1 MQSRYRNE
9 MISLPQRRCAS
20 RPSRTGVLDR
30 IHEKASHVVEVYQH
44 WAQTCPDRNAYVFL
58 GDNGARQDRTCLQ
71 MDAWARAIAASLQR
85 RGLAGER
92 ALLVFEPGLEYV
104 AALIGCLYAGVT
116 AVPAYPPDPMRIQR
130 TFSRLQRIVDDCR
143 ARVMLTTSDMA
154 GRIHGLLPQVPRL
167 DNVIRIDEID
177 TNEARYWSH
186 PQIEPASL
194 ALVQYTSGSTGT
206 PKGVMISHANLLA
219 NLKQIHQKVDHP
231 DNVCVSWLPA
241 YHDMGLI
248 SILQLWFSCR
258 PLVMMSPLSFFQ
270 KPIRWLQAITDFRA
284 TVSPSPNFG
293 YDLCVRKIDPAGC
306 EALDLSSWTRAL
318 NGAEPLRPDTIER
331 FCTTFAKCGMRR
343 ESFLP
348 AYGMAETTLMIAG
361 GEPLEGA
368 PAWSFDAAALRQ
380 GRAEARPEKSPGSRT
395 LICCGQPVADLRL
408 RIVDPDTGR
417 RLPENQVGEIWVS
430 GPNVG
435 AGYWGNAEETERT
448 FRARTQAGEGPFLRT
463 GDMGFLRHGELFIT
477 GRCKEL
483 IIFCGKNHYPQDIE
497 RTVEQCHEELKA
509 YGGAVFAVDD
519 GQRERLV
526 IVHEVARAKRVDV
539 AALLELIRR
548 RVGEEHQIPVDDIVL
563 IRQGSLPK
571 TSSGKTQRAACRDQY
586 LAGQLNVVAQWKSE
600 RSVNGNGA
608 TVEAARQRTD
618 EQDQTPRTETEKVL
632 ALIWSEVLG
641 ITRIGIHDDFFDLGG
656 NSLLAT
662 QLIARIGQAS
672 PVPVGLS
679 DFFLRPTIAA
689 VGEMIDAS
697 SNSRAGGSVRPDL
710 PPSWREGQRDPI
722 DQPLS
727 ASQQRLWFLDRLDP
741 GNSTYNVSAAIRIEG
756 DVDPSVLERCFQT
769 IILRHETLR
778 TNFQSADGRPALH
791 VNGQRPWS
799 LAYDDC
805 RNRDWESQ
813 LRTLKRLADEESRR
827 PFDLGA
833 DWLLRARLV
842 QLATRDFQLLLTMH
856 HIVCDGW
863 SMGVL
868 QRELAALYPAIA
880 ANRPSPL
887 PDLPLQFVDY
897 AAWQRDWLGEGPL
910 TGQLQYWRE
919 QLADAPPSLEL
930 PFDRPR
936 PSVQTYRGGA
946 VRHQLPGNLLQSL
959 TSLGRTRRKTLFM
972 VLLAAWQT
980 LLHRLTGQDDIIVGT
995 PIANRRLPEFESLI
1009 GFFANTLALRSDL
1022 SGDPTFHEFLDRVG
1036 ATTLQAYEHQ
1046 DLPFE
1051 RLVDELGLQRD
1062 MSRSPLFQVMFVLQN
1077 AGGTAV
1083 EIDGLRVTDIELL
1096 HGGAAM
1102 FDLTLNVEQTADGL
1116 RLLAVFNSDLLDA
1129 ATVRLMIES
1138 FEVLLRGIVANPDER
1153 LSVLP
1158 VLSESDKSRLTK
1170 WYGTEPDLPAD
1181 DSILRRFSEQASST
1195 PDAAALVMDDRMV
1208 TYRELDIVSS
1218 RLGNLLRERGI
1229 GRESLVGVHLNRS
1242 LEAVTALFGIWKA
1255 GAAYLPLDSSYPEAR
1270 LQQMIEDAG
1279 AAAVITDSHLAER
1292 LPAGT
1297 DVLCLDRLE
1306 GDLARQPSTVQ
1317 RAATTGDTL
1326 AYVLF
1331 TSGSTGRPKGV
1342 EITHGSLVNHAVHLA
1357 DMQGLGPGDRV
1368 LQFLSL
1374 SFDASAEEI
1383 FPTLI
1388 SGATLVLHP
1397 SPGATSGR
1405 ELLDFTR
1412 ERRIGVVHVPSPVS
1426 LQLLDAIAEAGPARC
1441 GHLKLFLTGGDALP
1455 PEKLR
1460 LWCDTL
1466 GHRAKLLFC
1475 YGTTE
1480 ATITSTVYQAPAT
1493 LPGSCSRVPIG
1504 RPIPNQRT
1512 YVLDSHLQP
1521 VPVGV
1526 CGELCLGGAGV
1537 GRGYR
1542 NRPEET
1548 ALRFVPDP
1556 FSKRPGARM
1565 YRTGDLARFRADG
1578 QIEFLG
1584 RSDAQAKIHGY
1595 RVEPG
1600 EVESLLSEHPALR
1613 EAAVVPRS
1621 AADGHKVLVAFYVP
1635 RDGQP
1640 VASRELRCWLK
1651 SRCPDYMIPARF
1663 APLERLPQL
1672 PGGKIDRN
1680 ALPEIPTI
1688 LRENEEDYTAPRTRI
1703 ERELAAIWAE
1713 LLRINTVG
1721 VNDNFFQS
1729 GGDSILSIQMVA
1741 RAQAAGITITAKDAF
1756 LHQTIAELAAAA
1768 ADRPTSS
1775 LPPDEATGPLAV
1787 TPVQHRF
1794 LSRGMPDPHHF
1805 HQTVLLDLPSGWS
1818 SDTLRRGLQSL
1829 IDHHDALRLRGR
1841 WHNGQWQQEI
1851 VPAGEAIEMGE
1862 LDLSHIAS
1870 IEQERAVEDIA
1881 LRMQEQLDLEHG
1893 PICRC
1898 MFFPAASAVRP
1909 RLLMVV
1915 HHFAVDAVSWRILLE
1930 DLQQACSAIHDERRN
1945 VLPPK
1950 TSSFRTWAERLI
1962 QYADSSSI
1970 QDEIAYWMAVNTL
1983 DSGRIPRDFAGGDN
1997 LSGSARTTRRH
2008 LTSEDTQ
2015 ILLQQVSVNC
2025 HLRPNEILLCA
2036 LAQVLTNWTGRPQA
2050 RIDVESHGREPLF
2063 DDVDLSRTVG
2073 WFTSVFP
2080 TVLRGMPS
2088 ERNDELLRDNKA
2100 LLRRIPRGGIGYGV
2114 LRWLT
2119 GDGATR
2125 ARLAAAPLS
2134 DVAFNYLGQ
2143 ISAFRARE
2151 NLLRLRRTAIG
2162 PMQSEQQPR
2171 PHLVEILAWI
2181 EDERLT
2187 LDVTWSAEFHRDT
2200 TMELIAN
2207 DLLLAIRGL
2216 IRDASR
2222 DDALVTASVDFPL
2235 ANIDDTELSALSAAL
2250 ERADQ
2255 PG

>member
-9 MISLPQRRCAS
+9 VISLPQRRCAS

-30 IHEKASHVVEVYQH
+30 IHQNASHVVEVYQH
-44 WAQTCPDRNAYVFL
+44 WAQTCPDRTAYVFL
-58 GDNGARQDRTCLQ
+58 GDNGARQDRSSLQ
-71 MDAWARAIAASLQR
+71 MDEWARAIGASLQR
-85 RGLAGER
+85 KGLAGER

-167 DNVIRIDEID
+167 DNLICTDEID
-177 TNEARYWSH
+177 TTEARCWS
-186 PQIEPASL
+186 PPALRPNSL
-194 ALVQYTSGSTGT
+194 ALIQYTSGSTGT

-293 YDLCVRKIDPAGC
+293 YDLCVRKIDPAACGS
-306 EALDLSSWTRAL
+306 LDLSSWTRAL

-331 FCTTFAKCGMRR
+331 FCSTFAKSGMRR
-343 ESFLP
+343 EAFMP

-368 PAWSFDAAALRQ
+368 PAVSFDAAALRR
-380 GRAEARPEKSPGSRT
+380 GRAETRPENSAGSRT

-408 RIVDPDTGR
+408 RIVDPETRR

-435 AGYWGNAEETERT
+435 AGYWENSEETART
-448 FRARTQAGEGPFLRT
+448 FQARTQSGEGPFLRT

-483 IIFCGKNHYPQDIE
+483 IIFCGRNHYPQDIE
-497 RTVEQCHEELKA
+497 RTVEQCHEELKP
-509 YGGAVFAVDD
+509 YGGAVFAIDD
-519 GQRERLV
+519 GTRERVV
-526 IVHEVARAKRVDV
+526 IVHEVARAKRVDL

-548 RVGEEHQIPVDDIVL
+548 RVGEEHQIPVDDVVL

-571 TSSGKTQRAACRDQY
+571 TSSGKTQRAACREQY
-586 LAGQLNVVAQWKSE
+586 LAGHLNVVAQWKSE
-600 RSVNGNGA
+600 RPVDGDGS
-608 TVEAARQRTD
+608 AAASAGRQPNELDSAPSTD
-618 EQDQTPRTETEKVL
+618 TQRSL
-632 ALIWSEVLG
+632 AAIWSEVLG
-641 ITRIGIHDDFFDLGG
+641 IGRVGIHDDFFDLGG

-662 QLIARIGQAS
+662 QLIARISQIA

-689 VGEMIDAS
+689 VAELIDAS
-697 SNSRAGGSVRPDL
+697 PNTRAGGSVRHEL
-710 PPSWREGQRDPI
+710 PPSWRQGQRDPD

-727 ASQQRLWFLDRLDP
+727 ASQQRLWFLDRLEP

-756 DVDPSVLERCFQT
+756 DVDRGVLEKCFQT
-769 IILRHETLR
+769 IIQRHGTLR
-778 TNFQSADGRPALH
+778 TNFKSVDGRPALQ
-791 VNGQRPWS
+791 VNDHRPWL

-805 RNRDWESQ
+805 RDLDWETQ

-827 PFDLGA
+827 PFDLGE
-833 DWLLRARLV
+833 DWLVRARLV
-842 QLATRDFQLLLTMH
+842 QLSPRDFELLLTMH

-868 QRELAALYPAIA
+868 RRELAALYPAIA

-887 PDLPLQFVDY
+887 PDLKLQFVDY

-910 TGQLQYWRE
+910 TRQLQYWRE

-930 PFDRPR
+930 PLDRPR

-946 VRHQLPGNLLQSL
+946 ARHQLPAHLLQSL
-959 TSLGRTRRKTLFM
+959 MTLGRTRRKTLFM

-1022 SGDPTFHEFLDRVG
+1022 AGDPTFRELLDRVG
-1036 ATTLQAYEHQ
+1036 ETLLQAYEHQ

-1077 AGGTAV
+1077 AGGAAIET
-1083 EIDGLRVTDIELL
+1083 DGLRITDIELL

-1102 FDLTLNVEQTADGL
+1102 FDLTLNVEQTEDGL
-1116 RLLAVFNSDLLDA
+1116 RLLAVYNSDLFDA
-1129 ATVRLMIES
+1129 ATVQRMLES
-1138 FEVLLRGIVANPDER
+1138 FEVLLRGVAASPNDR
-1153 LSVLP
+1153 ISALP
-1158 VLSESDKSRLTK
+1158 ILSESEKSRLAT
-1170 WYGTEPDLPAD
+1170 WCGNEPQLRPG
-1181 DSILRRFSEQASST
+1181 DSILRRISDRTIAT
-1195 PDAAALVMDDRMV
+1195 PDAAALVMDDREIS
-1208 TYRELDIVSS
+1208 YRELDIMSS

-1229 GRESLVGVHLNRS
+1229 GDESLVGVHLRRS
-1242 LEAVTALFGIWKA
+1242 VEAITTLIGIWKA
-1255 GAAYLPLDSSYPEAR
+1255 GAAYLPLDSSYPAAR
-1270 LQQMIEDAG
+1270 LRQMIDDADV
-1279 AAAVITDSHLAER
+1279 AAVITDSQLAEN

-1297 DVLCLDRLE
+1297 ELICLDRLDE
-1306 GDLARQPSTVQ
+1306 DLSRQPSTVP
-1317 RAATTGDTL
+1317 RTAATGDRL

-1342 EITHGSLVNHAVHLA
+1342 EITHGSLVNHAVDLA
-1357 DMQGLGPGDRV
+1357 GMQDLAPGDRV

-1383 FPTLI
+1383 FPALI

-1397 SPGATSGR
+1397 SPHATSGC

-1412 ERRIGVVHVPSPVS
+1412 NHDIGVVHLPSPVS
-1426 LQLLDAIAEAGPARC
+1426 LQMLDAIAAAGVERC
-1441 GHLKLFLTGGDALP
+1441 SHLKLFLTGGDALP
-1455 PEKLR
+1455 PDKLR
-1460 LWCDTL
+1460 QWCDTL

-1480 ATITSTVYQAPAT
+1480 ATITSTVYQAPAA
-1493 LPGSCSRVPIG
+1493 GAGACSRVPIG
-1504 RPIPNQRT
+1504 RPISNQRV
-1512 YVLDSHLQP
+1512 YVLDSNLQP
-1521 VPVGV
+1521 VPAGV
-1526 CGELCLGGAGV
+1526 CGELWLGGAGV

-1548 ALRFVPDP
+1548 AQRFVPDP
-1556 FSKRPGARM
+1556 FSTRPGARM

-1584 RSDAQAKIHGY
+1584 RLDAQAKIHGY

-1600 EVESLLSEHPALR
+1600 EIESLLNEHPAIR

-1635 RDGQP
+1635 RDGRT
-1640 VASRELRCWLK
+1640 VALRELRCWLK
-1651 SRCPDYMIPARF
+1651 TRCPDYMIPARF

-1680 ALPEIPTI
+1680 SLPEIPPA
-1688 LRENEEDYTAPRTRI
+1688 LRENDEDYTAPRSQI
-1703 ERELAAIWAE
+1703 ERELAAIWADV
-1713 LLRINTVG
+1713 LRINTVG

-1741 RAQAAGITITAKDAF
+1741 RAQAAGIGITAKDAF
-1756 LHQTIAELAAAA
+1756 LYQTIAELAEAASN
-1768 ADRPTSS
+1768 RPTTSR
-1775 LPPDEATGPLAV
+1775 PPDEATGPLPL

-1794 LSRGMPDPHHF
+1794 LSLGMPDPHHF
-1805 HQTVLLDLPSGWS
+1805 HQTVLLDLPGDWS
-1818 SDTLRRGLQSL
+1818 SDIVRLGLQSL

-1841 WHNGQWQQEI
+1841 WREGRWEQEI
-1851 VPAGEAIEMGE
+1851 GQTGEAVQMGE
-1862 LDLSHIAS
+1862 LDLSHIAPD
-1870 IEQERAVEDIA
+1870 EQEQAIEDIA
-1881 LRMQEQLDLEHG
+1881 LRLQEQLDLERG

-1898 MFFPAASAVRP
+1898 MFFSATPASRP
-1909 RLLMVV
+1909 RLLMAA

-1930 DLQQACSAIHDERRN
+1930 DLQHACSNFRDERKA
-1945 VLPPK
+1945 VMPPK
-1950 TSSFRTWAERLI
+1950 TSSFRSWTERLT
-1962 QYADSSSI
+1962 QYADAPSV
-1970 QDEIAYWMAVNTL
+1970 QDEIAYWLAMNTA
-1983 DSGRIPRDFAGGDN
+1983 DDGRIPRDFTGGRN
-1997 LSGSARTTRRH
+1997 LSGSARTIRRH
-2008 LTSEDTQ
+2008 LTSEDTHAL
-2015 ILLQQVSVNC
+2015 IQQVPANC

-2036 LAQVLTNWTGRPQA
+2036 LARVITRWTGRQYA

-2080 TVLRGMPS
+2080 TVLRGMS
-2088 ERNDELLRDNKA
+2088 SALTGELLRENKE

-2114 LRWLT
+2114 LRWLSR
-2119 GDGATR
+2119 DDSTR
-2125 ARLAAAPLS
+2125 ARLAASHMS

-2143 ISAFRARE
+2143 LAAPQSRADV
-2151 NLLRLRRTAIG
+2151 LRLRRTSIG
-2162 PMQSEQQPR
+2162 RMQSERQPR
-2171 PHLVEILAWI
+2171 PHLLEILAWI

-2187 LDVTWSAEFHRDT
+2187 LDVTWSIEFHRDT
-2200 TMELIAN
+2200 TMETVAN
-2207 DLLLAIRGL
+2207 ELQLAVREL
-2216 IRDASR
+2216 IRDASH
-2222 DDALVTASVDFPL
+2222 DDALVTAPVDFPL
-2235 ANIDDTELSALSAAL
+2235 ANIDDSELSALSAAL

-2255 PG
+2255 TG